1 MDPASSSGPS
11 RMRNPSDWIDRWADE
26 APEQIALWLGDG
38 SVTYGQLR
46 DLIHSRAR
54 SASSEF
60 DDGEVVP
67 TLVRLDL
74 ASIVEVFAISSLGAV
89 PLPSTTTPFPR
100 PGAAHAPGAVVA
112 VATSGSSGAK
122 RVVPLTMANLASAV
136 AASRLRLGTGADDG
150 WLLTLPIDHIAGLSV
165 LFRTFESGGAAIVSA
180 FGSDTAGIIERTRP
194 SVASL
199 VPTMVY
205 RLLETDPASLAG
217 IGTVLVGGGP
227 LRSSIADRAA
237 MVGVDLVATY
247 GSTETSS
254 QVATMARGERMRGPG
269 YVGLPLDGFTVGIEP
284 GAADDER
291 TGTILID
298 GPAVFGGYL
307 GEPAREGP
315 HRSGD
320 IGFLDDDGALTV
332 LGRVDDL
339 IVSGGENVSLVGVAD
354 ALSAF
359 SGVSEVA
366 TVALDDEEW
375 GSIIGAV
382 VVTDRSIAS
391 LRDEARDRLDTSM
404 VPRRWIVADHIPQL
418 ENGKHDRAAIDAMF
432 TR

>member
-1 MDPASSSGPS
+1 MHS
-11 RMRNPSDWIDRWADE
+11 PSDWIARWADE
-26 APEQIALWLGDG
+26 APERIALWLGDG
-38 SVTYGQLR
+38 SLTYGEFR
-46 DLIHSRAR
+46 DLIHARTR
-54 SASSEF
+54 SAIGEF

-74 ASIVEVFAISSLGAV
+74 ASIVEVFALSSLGAV
-89 PLPSTTTPFPR
+89 PIPSTTTPFPTL
-100 PGAAHAPGAVVA
+100 GAARAPGAVIA

-122 RVVPLTMANLASAV
+122 RVVPLTMTNLASSV
-136 AASRLRLGTGADDG
+136 EASRLRLGTGADDR

-165 LFRTFESGGAAIVSA
+165 LFRTFEAGGTAIVSA
-180 FGSDTAGIIERTRP
+180 FGSDTALIIDRTRP
-194 SVASL
+194 TVASL

-205 RLLETDPASLAG
+205 RLLETDASSLAR

-227 LRSSIADRAA
+227 LRASVTDRAK
-237 MVGVDLVATY
+237 VEGVDLVATY

-254 QVATMARGERMRGPG
+254 QVATMARGERIRRPG
-269 YVGLPLDGFTVGIEP
+269 YVGRPLDGFAVGIEP
-284 GAADDER
+284 GTSGDDR
-291 TGTILID
+291 TGTILVE
-298 GPAVFGGYL
+298 GPAVYGGYL
-307 GEPAREGP
+307 GEEPRIGP

-354 ALSAF
+354 ALSGF
-359 SGVSEVA
+359 PGVSEVA

-375 GSIIGAV
+375 GSIVGAV
-382 VVTDRSIAS
+382 VVTDRSIES
-391 LRDEARDRLDTSM
+391 LRDEARNRLDTSM
-404 VPRRWIVADHIPQL
+404 VPRRWIVTDHIPQL
-418 ENGKHDRAAIDAMF
+418 ENGKHDRAALDSMF

>member
-1 MDPASSSGPS
+1 
-11 RMRNPSDWIDRWADE
+11 MRNPSDWIDRWADE
-26 APEQIALWLGDG
+26 APERTALWLGDG

-46 DLIHSRAR
+46 DLIHARTR
-54 SASSEF
+54 SAHGEF

-100 PGAAHAPGAVVA
+100 PGAAHALGAVVA

-122 RVVPLTMANLASAV
+122 RVVPLTMANLASSV
-136 AASRLRLGTGADDG
+136 EASRRRLGTGADDS
-150 WLLTLPIDHIAGLSV
+150 WLLTLPIDHIAGLAI
-165 LFRTFESGGAAIVSA
+165 LFRTFEAGGTAIVSA
-180 FGSDTAGIIERTRP
+180 FGSDTAGIIDRTRP
-194 SVASL
+194 TVASL

-205 RLLETDPASLAG
+205 RLLETDPASLAR

-227 LRSSIADRAA
+227 LRASITDRAKEE
-237 MVGVDLVATY
+237 GVDLVATY

-254 QVATMARGERMRGPG
+254 QVATMARGERFRRPG

-284 GAADDER
+284 GTAGDER
-291 TGTILID
+291 TGTILVD

-307 GEPAREGP
+307 GEPARDGP

-320 IGFLDDDGALTV
+320 IGHLDDDGALTV
-332 LGRVDDL
+332 LGRIDDL

-354 ALSAF
+354 ALSGF
-359 SGVSEVA
+359 PGVSDVA
-366 TVALDDEEW
+366 TAALEDEEW
-375 GSIIGAV
+375 GSVIGAV
-382 VVTDRSIAS
+382 VVTDRSIDS
-391 LRDEARDRLDTSM
+391 LRDEARDRLETPM
-404 VPRRWIVADHIPQL
+404 VPRRWIVTDHIPQL
-418 ENGKHDRAAIDAMF
+418 ENGKHDRAAIDSLF
-432 TR
+432 T